1 VVASDAVKNITVSVP
16 DDVYRAAR
24 IRAAER
30 GSSVSALVSEYLRSL
45 SDRDA
50 ELARA
55 RASWKEIAA
64 EIKDFRAGD
73 RLSRDELH
81 ERGVR

>member
-1 VVASDAVKNITVSVP
+1 LAV
-16 DDVYRAAR
+16 
-24 IRAAER
+24 
-30 GSSVSALVSEYLRSL
+30 LHLRSL

-55 RASWKEIAA
+55 RATWKEVAA

-73 RLSRDELH
+73 RLSREELH
-81 ERGVR
+81 DRAVRCV

>member
-1 VVASDAVKNITVSVP
+1 MVGLRP
-16 DDVYRAAR
+16 DDVFRPVYKDRGERLYRR
-24 IRAAER
+24 P
-30 GSSVSALVSEYLRSL
+30 SSPSALVSDYLRSL

-55 RASWKEIAA
+55 RASWKEVAA

-81 ERGVR
+81 ERAVR